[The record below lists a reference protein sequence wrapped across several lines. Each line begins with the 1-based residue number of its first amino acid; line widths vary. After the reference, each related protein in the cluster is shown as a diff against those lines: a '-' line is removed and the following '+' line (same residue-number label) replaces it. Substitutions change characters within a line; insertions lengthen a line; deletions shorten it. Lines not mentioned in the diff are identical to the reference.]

1 MRLLTI
7 KTAIRLI
14 FSLSFFA
21 SIALAAD
28 YTKLEAGLA
37 RINPDIKALSIE
49 PTPMEGMYDI
59 VLNTGDQIYMHE
71 DGTFF
76 FAGSM
81 FQNPIGA
88 RLVNLTQASSLK
100 KTLIAMQSDAAQKA
114 WVFPAKGEKK
124 ASITIFTDVDCFYC
138 QKLHA
143 EMDQL
148 NGYGIEVRYL
158 AFPRAGLQ
166 SSSYQV
172 LVDSWCAQNPNEF
185 LTQAKLR
192 SHNKQSPQDSPELC
206 DNPVAAHYALGE
218 VIGVTGTPAIVL
230 DSGQLMP
237 GYVPAEEMA
246 KRLGIL

>member
-1 MRLLTI
+1 
-7 KTAIRLI
+7 
-14 FSLSFFA
+14 
-21 SIALAAD
+21 
-28 YTKLEAGLA
+28 
-37 RINPDIKALSIE
+37 
-49 PTPMEGMYDI
+49 
-59 VLNTGDQIYMHE
+59 
-71 DGTFF
+71 
-76 FAGSM
+76 
-81 FQNPIGA
+81 
-88 RLVNLTQASSLK
+88 
-100 KTLIAMQSDAAQKA
+100 
-114 WVFPAKGEKK
+114 
-124 ASITIFTDVDCFYC
+124 
-138 QKLHA
+138 
-143 EMDQL
+143 MDQL

-166 SSSYQV
+166 SASYQV
-172 LVDSWCAQNPNEF
+172 LVDSWCAQNPNDF